1 MHLSR
6 HSMVAIG
13 IIGVLAG
20 PMPGAAQEQPASLW
34 TLNNSVVGLYI
45 LGNRRILRYEQPR
58 IALEHEGVRPGTV
71 LFKGMRSDTGYSGT
85 AYVFTRH
92 CKAYPFEVLGT
103 VADGG
108 RHIVLKGVQPT
119 ALNAQCE
126 PVDFKVEEFRIT
138 FLGATAPP
146 LVTGSLEREPPDVDE
161 SKARAQARLAAIR
174 AEKAGREQRQRQEV
188 AERVR
193 RHREQENQR
202 LADLREF
209 SSQSDACRAFDLS
222 ACRAALGSFHAS
234 PEDAVKL
241 QNWRDVALKFRA
253 DMDRCRTG
261 SISACDDALTSPAVT
276 EGQRHPLE
284 QWRMAAS
291 PFNRTVAF
299 IAGYAGMIADAGL
312 GIAGAIASLPISIR
326 VGGGVMATILA
337 LALGMVLRTR
347 RADSQSE
354 PRAEI
359 IPPPGPDMVAT
370 RGRMPNDRSLS
381 SGLSAASP
389 DAPYMLGLLHASKLI
404 RAQAMTDVE
413 RASRLIAIAR
423 NALARNASQSRR
435 RAHRQATDT
444 VSSYTR

>member
-13 IIGVLAG
+13 IIGILAG
-20 PMPGAAQEQPASLW
+20 PMPSAAQEQPASLW

-146 LVTGSLEREPPDVDE
+146 LVTRSIEREPPDVDE

-174 AEKAGREQRQRQEV
+174 AEKAGKEQRQRQEV

-193 RHREQENQR
+193 RQREQENQR

-222 ACRAALGSFHAS
+222 ACRAALGSPNAS
-234 PEDAVKL
+234 PQDVIKL
-241 QNWRDVALKFRA
+241 QSWRDVALKFRA

-261 SISACDDALTSPAVT
+261 SISACDAALASPAIT
-276 EGQRHPLE
+276 DSQRYPLE
-284 QWRMAAS
+284 QWRIAAS
-291 PFNRTVAF
+291 PFDRTVAF
-299 IAGYAGMIADAGL
+299 IAGYAGMITDTALEIVRAISGL
-312 GIAGAIASLPISIR
+312 PTSIR

-337 LALGMVLRTR
+337 LALGIVLRTR
-347 RADSQSE
+347 RAAPHSE
-354 PRAEI
+354 PKAEI
-359 IPPPGPDMVAT
+359 IPPPSSDMVAT
-370 RGRMPNDRSLS
+370 HSGVPDDRSLS
-381 SGLSAASP
+381 SGSSAARP
-389 DAPYMLGLLHASKLI
+389 EAPYMLGLLHASKMI
-404 RAQAMTDVE
+404 RAQAMADME
-413 RASRLIAIAR
+413 RASRLIGIAR
-423 NALARNASQSRR
+423 NALARNASGSLGR
-435 RAHRQATDT
+435 
-444 VSSYTR
+444 YP